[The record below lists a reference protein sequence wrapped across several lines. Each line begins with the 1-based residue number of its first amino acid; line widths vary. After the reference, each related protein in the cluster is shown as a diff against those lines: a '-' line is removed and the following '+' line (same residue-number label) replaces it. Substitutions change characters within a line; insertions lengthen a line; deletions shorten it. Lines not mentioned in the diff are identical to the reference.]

1 MSNVGQIY
9 KIRVLIDFV
18 TDLYDLQRVPAHVMS
33 GDSFECYECRE
44 RLSSA
49 SQQSLHNIHYFYN
62 PSTTTFH
69 FEGLLLVP

>member
-33 GDSFECYECRE
+33 GDFVGYCECGM

-49 SQQSLHNIHYFYN
+49 SQQSLRNTHYFYN
-62 PSTTTFH
+62 PSTTTVH